1 MGLLGNI
8 LVTFA
13 LGFWPMTWVVS
24 VMGMGG
30 PGASNSLNW
39 IIQLLV
45 FMSYP
50 LWLLLWL
57 SISGKSYWGA
67 DPRYFLF
74 GFLFIY
80 SVLNAEMFRYAY
92 NLVRGI
98 QNSGYSVANNMV
110 YFRAKPIVEAD
121 AQSFDTFKG
130 DLSYFFPDHAWDDHH
145 VYYYGRVVEG
155 AQGGPLEPLDDEGT
169 REYVVNGD
177 SVIFGGKLLRG
188 CNRREVE
195 IFDLIESY
203 WARCGENIYHAGEL
217 VEGADAESFT
227 PLNSWLARD
236 KLQFFDRTEVVN
248 TTADASSFQRIDG
261 GYYRDHHRIF
271 YLPDSTIYEV
281 QGADPET
288 FEVIYEITEVI
299 TDDNTDDNTDHIR
312 SDARDA
318 HSRYYNG
325 KKVAPR

>member
-50 LWLLLWL
+50 VWLLLWL

-121 AQSFDTFKG
+121 AKSFDTFKG
-130 DLSYFFPDHAWDDHH
+130 DLSYFFAYHAWDNEHT
-145 VYYYGRVVEG
+145 YYRGEVIEG
-155 AQGGPLEPLDDEGT
+155 APGGPLEALNDLSRSRDYVASGETVIYGNTVLPGCIRSKLEFSDEIQ
-169 REYVVNGD
+169 RP
-177 SVIFGGKLLRG
+177 
-188 CNRREVE
+188 
-195 IFDLIESY
+195 
-203 WARCGENIYHAGEL
+203 WARCEDNIYHGGEL

-281 QGADPET
+281 EGADPET
-288 FEVIYEITEVI
+288 FEVIYEITEDV
-299 TDDNTDDNTDHIR
+299 TDDITDHIR

>member
-30 PGASNSLNW
+30 PGASNSLSW

-50 LWLLLWL
+50 VWLLLWL
-57 SISGKSYWGA
+57 CISGISYWGA

-98 QNSGYSVANNMV
+98 QNSGYSVANNTA
-110 YFRAKPIVEAD
+110 YFNAKPIAEAD
-121 AQSFDTFKG
+121 ALSFDMFKG
-130 DLSYFFPDHAWDDHH
+130 DLGYVFRNHAWDNRHA
-145 VYYYGRVVEG
+145 YYQGRVVEG
-155 AQGGPLEPLDDEGT
+155 VQGGPLEALNDLGWSRD
-169 REYVVNGD
+169 YVASGET
-177 SVIFGGKLLRG
+177 VIYGNTVLRG
-188 CNRREVE
+188 CSLSHLEFFE
-195 IFDLIESY
+195 DIEKY
-203 WARCGENIYHAGEL
+203 WARCGEKIYYAGKI
-217 VEGADAESFT
+217 VEGADAQSFT
-227 PLNSWLARD
+227 PLNSWLAHDNYR
-236 KLQFFDRTEVVN
+236 FYECTEVTD

-281 QGADPET
+281 EGADPET
-288 FEVIYEITEVI
+288 FEVIYEITEDV
-299 TDDNTDDNTDHIR
+299 TDDITDHIR